1 MTEESGSPLL
11 RLAQPMEDADDAP
24 PSPSQTLPLKVLACL
39 LAPLLCDMPSC
50 LLKFSPRQADCWK
63 CYVLHVNPGAL
74 SCPVWPRLQVA
85 RLRCALARYLT
96 WEVNASRDFRYAVR
110 HSSSMV
116 HQPCLLQVGTML
128 KQAGQDHLA
137 TTDERASLL
146 DAIQAGPQSGGQ
158 QQLSLQ
164 VCSSCPPPT
173 SCLARTLLA
182 QLPRPCHVSD
192 LILCCLSLFKGEGL
206 VKAAELGK

>member
-1 MTEESGSPLL
+1 M
-11 RLAQPMEDADDAP
+11 
-24 PSPSQTLPLKVLACL
+24 
-39 LAPLLCDMPSC
+39 
-50 LLKFSPRQADCWK
+50 
-63 CYVLHVNPGAL
+63 
-74 SCPVWPRLQVA
+74 
-85 RLRCALARYLT
+85 

-128 KQAGQDHLA
+128 KQAGLDHLA

-164 VCSSCPPPT
+164 VCCSLCICQGSRSWHLLYAKSEAAVSIRALAGYSLIGSASGLQGFADGISS
-173 SCLARTLLA
+173 
-182 QLPRPCHVSD
+182 
-192 LILCCLSLFKGEGL
+192 KGGFN
-206 VKAAELGK
+206 VAT